1 MQKAA
6 AEAGWTQP
14 QRFERGSLMLRLLAE
29 VEGDAIV
36 PEAGKAAVNHMLEKR
51 DVAGLWKE

>member
-1 MQKAA
+1 
-6 AEAGWTQP
+6 
-14 QRFERGSLMLRLLAE
+14 MLRLLAE